1 MGSSK
6 ILIYFHGNAE
16 DVGLSM
22 ELLIF
27 VRDMLKV
34 SISSFLTTTRFMFLR
49 WSIQAMGFTM
59 EIQMQIKSQLML
71 RMFMITWSKLKAL
84 KRTRSS
90 CLAVQL
96 AQVLLR

>member
-34 SISSFLTTTRFMFLR
+34 SILFNNLFRFTFSL
-49 WSIQAMGFTM
+49 WSIQATAFMMAT
-59 EIQMQIKSQLML
+59 QMLIRLQLM
-71 RMFMITWSKLKAL
+71 RKTSMTTWLKLKA
-84 KRTRSS
+84 
-90 CLAVQL
+90 
-96 AQVLLR
+96 